1 MLLITSN
8 NISDERSLLSKALFF
23 SRTYNKALYL
33 TFLYNINRLFFT
45 GSMIRTFQDICT
57 GLYGDIAEILLE
69 KEECQYRHP
78 RRYHHPQVR
87 QLQLALSNQLN
98 LALST

>member
-1 MLLITSN
+1 MSQL
-8 NISDERSLLSKALFF
+8 RAAAAAWLSKALFF
-23 SRTYNKALYL
+23 SRTYNKVLHL

-45 GSMIRTFQDICT
+45 GSMSRTFQDICT

-87 QLQLALSNQLN
+87 LLQLALSNQLN
-98 LALST
+98 LAQST